1 MAVIR
6 CCGSEAVDEAL
17 LHRDGG
23 ASEKFGQNDEMT
35 DASIAVQSVS
45 VSTAKSVP
53 SGATAVGYAVGTKG
67 PVPRQLGM
75 NRTALAANGFE
86 GQPGQTLAVP
96 TAGGL
101 VVALGVG
108 DPADIDVA
116 DVRNAAASFVRA
128 ASKHACLATNLAD
141 AVELDA
147 AVAGQAVVEGVL
159 LASYRYVGLK
169 NADDAGSKLQALTL
183 LAGPKRV
190 KGIEKGAE
198 HGHVIA
204 NAASFARELANTPP
218 SYLNATDIADKAVAL
233 GPDAGLTVEV
243 FNKDDLLAMGCG
255 GMIGVN
261 RGSTEPP
268 RMIKLSYVPK
278 RAKADVPHL
287 AMVGKG
293 IMYDSGGIS
302 LKGGDAFHQAMKMDM
317 SGAAAVLSAMLALR
331 ALGCTS
337 KVTAWLMC
345 TDNMP
350 SGSALKLG
358 DVLTMR
364 NGKTVEVL
372 NTDAEGRLVLADGLS
387 LAVEEEPDAI
397 VDIATLTGAVLSAL
411 GPDIAGL
418 LGTDQGFV
426 DAVKASSENVDEPVW
441 QLPLEKKRY
450 RKLLDSPYADMKNI
464 GGPFAGTITASIFLS
479 EFTGDVPYAHL
490 DIAGPMKIDADS
502 GIYSKGASGFGTRL
516 LIDLACNFAKPA

>member
-1 MAVIR
+1 
-6 CCGSEAVDEAL
+6 
-17 LHRDGG
+17 
-23 ASEKFGQNDEMT
+23 
-35 DASIAVQSVS
+35 
-45 VSTAKSVP
+45 
-53 SGATAVGYAVGTKG
+53 
-67 PVPRQLGM
+67 M
-75 NRTALAANGFE
+75 NRSALAANGFE
-86 GQPGQTLAVP
+86 GKPGQTLAVP
-96 TAGGL
+96 TPNGL

-108 DPADIDVA
+108 DPTEIDVTELRLA
-116 DVRNAAASFVRA
+116 GASFARAAA
-128 ASKHACLATNLAD
+128 KHARLATNLAD

-147 AVAGQAVVEGVL
+147 AAAGQAVVEGVL

-169 NADDAGSKLQALTL
+169 NADDAGSKLEALTV
-183 LAGPKRV
+183 LAGAKRV
-190 KGIEKGAE
+190 KGIDKGAQL
-198 HGHVIA
+198 GHVIA
-204 NAASFARELANTPP
+204 GAASFARELANTPP
-218 SYLNATDIADKAVAL
+218 TYLNATDIADKAVAL
-233 GPDAGLTVEV
+233 GPDSGLSVEV
-243 FNKDDLLAMGCG
+243 FNKDDLLALGCG

-268 RMIKLSYVPK
+268 RMVKITYVPK
-278 RAKADVPHL
+278 RATAATPHL

-293 IMYDSGGIS
+293 VMYDSGGIS
-302 LKGGDAFHQAMKMDM
+302 IKGGDAFHQAMKMDM
-317 SGAAAVLSAMLALR
+317 SGAAAVLSAMSALR
-331 ALGCTS
+331 AVGCAS

-397 VDIATLTGAVLSAL
+397 VDIATLTGAVLGAL
-411 GPDIAGL
+411 GPDIAGV

-426 DAVKASSENVDEPVW
+426 DAVKASSANVDEPVW

-464 GGPFAGTITASIFLS
+464 GGPYAGTITATIFLS
-479 EFTGDVPYAHL
+479 EFVGDVPYAHL
-490 DIAGPMKIDADS
+490 DIAGPMKIDADN

-516 LIDLACNFAKPA
+516 LIDLACNFSKPA